1 MSNCRKLVGLRDGT
15 FLDKSKLSLRQW
27 MYWWIRQYP
36 VSDAAQEA
44 EVQEKTAIQVYQ
56 YLRDIC
62 SWHLTSMDAPLL
74 LGSPGVIV
82 QIDESL
88 FRRKPKVSEYN
99 SDESAGFDL

>member
-1 MSNCRKLVGLRDGT
+1 
-15 FLDKSKLSLRQW
+15 

-62 SWHLTSMDAPLL
+62 SLSMDAPLL
-74 LGSPGVIV
+74 LGGPGVIV

-88 FRRKPKVSEYN
+88 FRHMPKVSEYN
-99 SDESAGFDL
+99 SEDKVLGLICNVF